1 MSHAPFNPDV
11 IPRKTHAGA
20 QALMVRDASLS
31 PPLRRLLLLTDGHR
45 TAFTLSHLLPDVDVS
60 RALALLAERGLLE
73 DSNTPRPAR
82 AIEEVEDLPEGWEEA
97 SEFMMSRARESL
109 GVAAAD
115 VIERLEHV
123 GSQDDA
129 REAMSQWY
137 RAMRGSRNGRG
148 HADED
153 RVKVVSMLGRG

>member
-1 MSHAPFNPDV
+1 MPNMPFDDATV
-11 IPRKTHAGA
+11 PRKTHAGA
-20 QALMVRDASLS
+20 QALLVRDGSLS
-31 PPLRRLLLLTDGHR
+31 PSLRRLLLLTDGHR
-45 TAFTLSHLLPDVDVS
+45 TVFTLSQLLIDHDVP
-60 RALALLAERGLLE
+60 RLLAHLADLGMI
-73 DSNTPRPAR
+73 DDGATGRPTKPMV
-82 AIEEVEDLPEGWEEA
+82 IDELPEGWETA

-115 VIERLEHV
+115 LIDRIEHAD
-123 GSQDDA
+123 SHDAA

-137 RAMRGSRNGRG
+137 RALRGSRNGRD